1 MTQSD
6 GGVFYTEGRKYIPQ
20 EEGGGSGERLGK
32 NVDMIRR
39 SSMSEYINNREMRQN
54 AIKEIIKKLH
64 EGKSVEEVKQQ
75 FEEAFHGVSASE
87 ISAAETALIADG
99 LPVEEVQKLC
109 DVHAA
114 VFKGSI
120 EEIHQPDDPTLIPG
134 HPLNVLVRENKKIA
148 HLIENE
154 IRPYLVLTKKNDKEE
169 FSRLKEG
176 INQLKDLSI
185 HYGKKE
191 NLLFPYMEKY
201 GITAPPKVMWGV
213 DDEIRSQVKEILE
226 ILNKNVEIDEP
237 LVQTIEKLLDKITEM
252 IFKEENIMAPMLLEQ
267 LTQEEWKTIADE
279 SGEIGFMI
287 DHVPQ
292 WNPAAADKGR
302 EKAETKAEKETGL
315 IKLPSGEFKVEELTA
330 MLNALPFD
338 ITFVNNED
346 VVRYFSE
353 GKERTFP
360 RTKAIIGRNVSNCH
374 PPASV
379 HIVEKIVEDFKA
391 GRKDQEDFWIKM
403 AGKYILIRY
412 YAVRSNEG
420 EYLGVLEV
428 TQDIKP
434 IQEITGEKR
443 LMSE

>member
-1 MTQSD
+1 
-6 GGVFYTEGRKYIPQ
+6 
-20 EEGGGSGERLGK
+20 
-32 NVDMIRR
+32 
-39 SSMSEYINNREMRQN
+39 MSEYINNREMRQN

-64 EGKSVEEVKQQ
+64 EGKSVEEVKKL

-87 ISAAETALIADG
+87 ISAAETALISEG

-120 EEIHQPDDPTLIPG
+120 EEIHQPSDPTLIPG
-134 HPLNVLVRENKKIA
+134 HPLNILVRENEKIA
-148 HLIENE
+148 HIIESE
-154 IRPYLVLTKKNDKEE
+154 IRPYLSLEKMKGKEAL
-169 FSRLKEG
+169 SRLKQG
-176 INQLKDLSI
+176 VSQLRDLSV

-213 DDEIRSQVKEILE
+213 DDEIRDQVKETVE
-226 ILNKNVEIDEP
+226 ILHKDPKLNEA
-237 LVQTIEKLLDKITEM
+237 LVQKIEKLLEKITEM
-252 IFKEENIMAPMLLEQ
+252 IFKEENIMVPMLLEQ

-279 SGEIGFMI
+279 SKEIGFMI

-292 WNPAAADKGR
+292 WNPAAKDKESG
-302 EKAETKAEKETGL
+302 EEEKKAEEPGL
-315 IKLPSGEFKVEELTA
+315 IKLPSGEFQVEELTA

-338 ITFVNNED
+338 ITFVNKDD
-346 VVRYFSE
+346 VVKYFSE
-353 GKERTFP
+353 GKDRAFP

-379 HIVEKIVEDFKA
+379 HIVEQIVEDFKA
-391 GRKDQEDFWIKM
+391 GRKDQEDFWIHM
-403 AGKYILIRY
+403 AGKYIFIRY
-412 YAVRSNEG
+412 YAVRSQEG

-443 LMSE
+443 LISE